1 MFLCRASCVSQSQGI
16 NWRLHAGP
24 PQRFPAS
31 EMLPPGLDHFVSLF
45 PRPVWSP
52 WLVCSGPG
60 TEIRSAPE
68 VRKWLQAGWVGH
80 CFILNQIRNIGPLLT
95 LAHPRAKFSSC
106 RVTRSFQKVSEIE
119 SRIFFFF
126 SFCERV
132 WVSRIV
138 VCSTPPFFPNFESGL
153 ELEKTLEINYTHCS
167 PPQMQ
172 TPQIMS
178 RQKLD

>member
-1 MFLCRASCVSQSQGI
+1 MFLGRASCVSQSQGI

-126 SFCERV
+126 FFLWEG
-132 WVSRIV
+132 VSVQNCGLLDSTVFPQFWIRLRIGENLRNKLY
-138 VCSTPPFFPNFESGL
+138 STDILPNYNF
-153 ELEKTLEINYTHCS
+153 
-167 PPQMQ
+167 
-172 TPQIMS
+172 
-178 RQKLD
+178 